1 VDILPTDPHQQAG
14 RVYASGR
21 TVRRG
26 WEEMVHKGEV
36 RKVAFYLLH
45 CDLALG
51 GFYLSNSKARTI
63 SWYVSVC

>member
-1 VDILPTDPHQQAG
+1 MDPHQQAG
-14 RVYASGR
+14 RVYASGK

-26 WEEMVHKGEV
+26 WEELVHKGEV

-51 GFYLSNSKARTI
+51 GF
-63 SWYVSVC
+63 CEHF